1 MSRIMN
7 LSLWV
12 LLAFSF
18 SFVWNTD
25 PIDPNSG
32 ASEEEVRWVDSVYE
46 SMTEDERLGQL
57 FMIRAYSNKGT
68 DHIAKVKK
76 LIKDYKVGSLCFFQG
91 TPEKQIELV
100 NEYQAISDLPL
111 MIAIDGEW
119 G

>member
-1 MSRIMN
+1 MN

-76 LIKDYKVGSLCFFQG
+76 
-91 TPEKQIELV
+91 
-100 NEYQAISDLPL
+100 
-111 MIAIDGEW
+111 
-119 G
+119 